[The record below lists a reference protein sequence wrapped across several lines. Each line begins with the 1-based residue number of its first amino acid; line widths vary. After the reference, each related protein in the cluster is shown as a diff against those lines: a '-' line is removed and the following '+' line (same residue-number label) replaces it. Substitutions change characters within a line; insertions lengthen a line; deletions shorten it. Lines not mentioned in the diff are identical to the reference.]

1 MDSFWVTCT
10 AAPAGFGPPPPRLGK
25 HFPLAPDYQLRG
37 RTGAA
42 ILTMETLLD
51 TPYPQRSSG
60 P

>member
-1 MDSFWVTCT
+1 ML
-10 AAPAGFGPPPPRLGK
+10 GFILGDMYSRTSGFRPPPRLGK
-25 HFPLAPDYQLRG
+25 HFSLAPDYQLRG

-51 TPYPQRSSG
+51 TPYP

>member
-1 MDSFWVTCT
+1 ML
-10 AAPAGFGPPPPRLGK
+10 GFILGDMYSRTSGFRPPPRLGK
-25 HFPLAPDYQLRG
+25 HFPLVPDYQLRG

>member
-1 MDSFWVTCT
+1 MTCT